1 MRHDLRLSQDPY
13 ACGWIRPHTRVYGSW
28 CCGAM
33 AGDVNRAARCQT
45 WKCTTKSF
53 AAMAV
58 MIPRRTSSRSAL
70 HVTHPFMDGQDDSFT
85 VASVLSLKSAL
96 LLY

>member
-1 MRHDLRLSQDPY
+1 
-13 ACGWIRPHTRVYGSW
+13 
-28 CCGAM
+28 
-33 AGDVNRAARCQT
+33 
-45 WKCTTKSF
+45 
-53 AAMAV
+53 MAV